1 MDPLDAIAAFA
12 RVADSGSFS
21 AAARRLDVS
30 KSAVRPMCS
39 GLRSAWAFVSSTA
52 LHVASH

>member
-1 MDPLDAIAAFA
+1 MDPLDGIAAFA